1 MLKVELQSKK
11 QSLWSTFK
19 KAYLRS
25 KNLKKIWKNLD
36 KSNLS
41 KDLVKTFDLY
51 LNSES
56 YNWSSKMWRHSI
68 TNHINALSDKPNK
81 DTNWMIAQEYFYF
94 KHFDDSII
102 ENIYKQIDNNKIN
115 FGPGLFKKQK
125 NLSHTDS
132 IHHNLILL
140 LLYEVLKKRNV
151 FRYLSKLSELEVMSI
166 INKPYLDIDN
176 KKIVQDDLN
185 SLLEYEEIE
194 KLLNLL
200 KVKNNKFL
208 EIGAGSGRTAKT
220 ILSIK
225 NNIKYVIADIPPAI
239 NISYENLKKIFPRK
253 KISFAFEINDKKNLQ
268 NELEKN
274 DVLFIFPHQL
284 KLFKEKTF
292 DIVLAID
299 CLHEMEKKIIKI
311 YMSIFQQISNM
322 IYFKVW
328 EHSGLNYSFYEEHS
342 VHNKNDY
349 SINSNWKELL
359 NKRCIYPSKY
369 FELGYQF

>member
-140 LLYEVLKKRNV
+140 LLYEVLKK
-151 FRYLSKLSELEVMSI
+151 
-166 INKPYLDIDN
+166 
-176 KKIVQDDLN
+176 
-185 SLLEYEEIE
+185 
-194 KLLNLL
+194 
-200 KVKNNKFL
+200 
-208 EIGAGSGRTAKT
+208 
-220 ILSIK
+220 
-225 NNIKYVIADIPPAI
+225 
-239 NISYENLKKIFPRK
+239 
-253 KISFAFEINDKKNLQ
+253 
-268 NELEKN
+268 
-274 DVLFIFPHQL
+274 
-284 KLFKEKTF
+284 
-292 DIVLAID
+292 
-299 CLHEMEKKIIKI
+299 
-311 YMSIFQQISNM
+311 
-322 IYFKVW
+322 
-328 EHSGLNYSFYEEHS
+328 
-342 VHNKNDY
+342 
-349 SINSNWKELL
+349 
-359 NKRCIYPSKY
+359 
-369 FELGYQF
+369 